1 MISDDFTHEFQL
13 SKVMGYPRSSRHDFT
28 MIETLGDYD
37 FTMILP

>member
-28 MIETLGDYD
+28 MIETLD